1 MSAPTL
7 YKKVLE
13 IKPDGCEVVLF
24 EYDQRFAMYGDY
36 FVFYDYKDPLNIP
49 DKYQGSFDVVFADP
63 PFLSKDCFV
72 KVSKTVKYLMKD
84 KVIVCT
90 GKGRRREFD
99 FSRCKSFKFS

>member
-1 MSAPTL
+1 M
-7 YKKVLE
+7 
-13 IKPDGCEVVLF
+13 
-24 EYDQRFAMYGDY
+24 
-36 FVFYDYKDPLNIP
+36 FYDYKDPLNIP

-90 GKGRRREFD
+90 GKGRRRRDGGNSTFLVVKASSLAS
-99 FSRCKSFKFS
+99 FSSLAIARSFFPTTCVAKKTKFKLHEHFSV